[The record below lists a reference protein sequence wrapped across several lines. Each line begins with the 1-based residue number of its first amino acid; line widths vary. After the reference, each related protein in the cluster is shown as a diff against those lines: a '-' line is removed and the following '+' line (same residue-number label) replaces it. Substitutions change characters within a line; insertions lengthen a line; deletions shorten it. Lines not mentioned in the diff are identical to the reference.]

1 MRALRRLSSYA
12 QWIQKSKEHAL
23 IILFGIACTCVVVF
37 LYLFQPR
44 LLSNIDF
51 KIYDTLLR
59 SRSGPAAS
67 GSIVIVAIDTKS
79 LAQYGQWPWP
89 RYRIARLM
97 DKLREMG
104 ALSVGVDI
112 LFAEPDRSS
121 LRNIQTNILADFNY
135 TVSLSGVPRQYI
147 DNDALLA
154 ETLRNGPFVLGYQF
168 LFGEPIER
176 RCTLHPVNVL
186 LRKEP
191 EVPDSVNGLFKPSSV
206 DCLYQPLAEATPASG
221 FFNIIPEQDGII
233 RRVPLIMEYDGRFY
247 ANLSLA
253 VLLAAAKPKPM
264 VLTVGQAG
272 TERLSMENVEIPL
285 EKNGSFLIPFHGRD
299 GTYRHISAS
308 DILNGTTETREIA
321 GHIVI
326 IGATAPGLL
335 DHFATPTD
343 PAMAGVE
350 VHANII
356 DAIRQGDFLVQ
367 PTAAEF
373 IAILFIG
380 LFSTIVSGRCNV
392 VANLT
397 FLFLFALVTVILT
410 VFLFRKGIYLSPLY
424 PILAYTSNFS
434 LLSFLEFR
442 REERL
447 LKEKTRLQLTTQ
459 EAMLETIANI
469 TETRDPETGGHIRRT
484 RSYVKALAEHIK
496 KKTAYVD
503 TVNDTYIEHLFWSA
517 PLHDL
522 GKVGVPDQILLK
534 PARLTAEEFEEIKKH
549 TQYGKRLIDAAQAK
563 LGDTSFLRVAGEM
576 AFSHHE
582 HWDGRGYPNGLKG
595 EEIPLSGRIMAIA
608 DVYDTLISGR
618 PYKEAVSHEKAVE
631 IILDERGSQFD
642 PQLIDAFGEIHATF
656 RAIAEQF
663 TDVSANESL
672 HSINLKNDLSITASS
687 CSHQSKGGHTMST
700 ITTKDGTLES

>member
-1 MRALRRLSSYA
+1 
-12 QWIQKSKEHAL
+12 
-23 IILFGIACTCVVVF
+23 
-37 LYLFQPR
+37 
-44 LLSNIDF
+44 
-51 KIYDTLLR
+51 
-59 SRSGPAAS
+59 
-67 GSIVIVAIDTKS
+67 
-79 LAQYGQWPWP
+79 
-89 RYRIARLM
+89 
-97 DKLREMG
+97 MG

-135 TVSLSGVPRQYI
+135 TVSLSGVPRQYT

-154 ETLRNGPFVLGYQF
+154 ETLSNGPFVLAYQF

-191 EVPDSVNGLFKPSSV
+191 EVPDSVNGLLKPSSV
-206 DCLYQPLAEATPASG
+206 DCPYQPLAEATPASG
-221 FFNIIPEQDGII
+221 FINIIPDQDGII
-233 RRVPLIMEYDGRFY
+233 RRVPLIMEYDGQFY
-247 ANLSLA
+247 ASLSLA

-272 TERLSMENVEIPL
+272 PESLSIENVEIPL
-285 EKNGSFLIPFHGRD
+285 EKNGSFLIPFHGPH
-299 GTYRHISAS
+299 GKYRHISAS

-321 GHIVI
+321 GDIVI

-335 DHFATPTD
+335 DSRATPTD
-343 PAMAGVE
+343 PTMAGAE

-356 DAIRQGDFLVQ
+356 DAILQGDFLVW
-367 PTAAEF
+367 PTAPVVYEF
-373 IAILFIG
+373 IAILLIG
-380 LFSTIVSGRCNV
+380 LFSTILFARCNAI
-392 VANLT
+392 ANLT
-397 FLFLFALVTVILT
+397 FLFLFALVAVILT

-424 PILAYTSNFS
+424 PMLACTSNFS

-484 RSYVKALAEHIK
+484 RSYVKALAEHIRNK
-496 KKTAYVD
+496 AAYVG
-503 TVNDTYIEHLFWSA
+503 TVDDAYIEHLFWSA

-522 GKVGVPDQILLK
+522 GKVGVPDHILLK

-582 HWDGRGYPNGLKG
+582 HWDGTGYPNGLKG

-642 PQLIDAFGEIHATF
+642 PQLIDAFGEMHATF
-656 RAIAEQF
+656 RVIAEQF

-672 HSINLKNDLSITASS
+672 HS
-687 CSHQSKGGHTMST
+687 
-700 ITTKDGTLES
+700 TT